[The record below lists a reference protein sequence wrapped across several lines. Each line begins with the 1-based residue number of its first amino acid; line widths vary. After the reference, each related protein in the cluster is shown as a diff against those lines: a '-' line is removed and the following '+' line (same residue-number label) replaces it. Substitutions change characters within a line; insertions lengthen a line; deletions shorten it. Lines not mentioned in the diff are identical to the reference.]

1 MKPHR
6 DASALA
12 ARLGAAA
19 NTPIPLPQRT
29 PQQTMPAVVVV
40 PDPEPQP
47 EKPSRAA
54 IARSKAEKAPIA
66 TRAITLRLSA
76 DLLNKYVMAAAERTR
91 ETGRVVSAQ
100 EIMLAKL
107 GRGP

>member
-29 PQQTMPAVVVV
+29 PQQTIPVVVA
-40 PDPEPQP
+40 PDPEP
-47 EKPSRAA
+47 EKPSRASV
-54 IARSKAEKAPIA
+54 ARSKAEKAPVT

-76 DLLNKYVMAAAERTR
+76 DLLNKYVLAAAERTR

>member
-1 MKPHR
+1 MRPHR

-29 PQQTMPAVVVV
+29 PQQTTPAVVVA
-40 PDPEPQP
+40 PEPEP
-47 EKPSRAA
+47 EKPSRASV
-54 IARSKAEKAPIA
+54 ARSKAERAPVA

-76 DLLNKYVMAAAERTR
+76 DLLNKYVLAAAERTR

>member
-19 NTPIPLPQRT
+19 NTPIPLPQRA
-29 PQQTMPAVVVV
+29 PQLTIPVVVA
-40 PDPEPQP
+40 PEPEP
-47 EKPSRAA
+47 EKPLRAA
-54 IARSKAEKAPIA
+54 AARSKAEKAPVT

-76 DLLNKYVMAAAERTR
+76 DLLNKYVLAAAERTR

>member
-29 PQQTMPAVVVV
+29 PQQTIPAVVAAPVSE
-40 PDPEPQP
+40 PEA
-47 EKPSRAA
+47 EKPSRTPA
-54 IARSKAEKAPIA
+54 ARSKPEKASA
-66 TRAITLRLSA
+66 TTRAITLRLSA
-76 DLLNKYVMAAAERTR
+76 DLLNRYVLAAAERTR

>member
-29 PQQTMPAVVVV
+29 PQQTIPVVVA
-40 PDPEPQP
+40 PDPEPEP
-47 EKPSRAA
+47 EKPSRASV
-54 IARSKAEKAPIA
+54 ARSKAEKAPVT

-76 DLLNKYVMAAAERTR
+76 DLLNKYVLAAAERTR

>member
-19 NTPIPLPQRT
+19 NTPIPLPQIT
-29 PQQTMPAVVVV
+29 PLQKMPAVVV

-54 IARSKAEKAPIA
+54 VARSKADKAPTA

>member
-29 PQQTMPAVVVV
+29 PQPTIPAVVVA
-40 PDPEPQP
+40 PEPEPEP
-47 EKPSRAA
+47 EKPSRASA
-54 IARSKAEKAPIA
+54 ARSKAEKAPVT

-76 DLLNKYVMAAAERTR
+76 DLLNKYVLAAAERTR
-91 ETGRVVSAQ
+91 EAGRVVSAQ